1 MLWRVSKALILDD
14 FKFLIR
20 LVEGVLEVAALTAL
34 FWWVCCLRN
43 AGQAIPAHFSPAGVR
58 LLLTVYAGM
67 LVAVF
72 WLCDCFSYGH
82 SKLTDMV
89 VSQWIGLTIVD
100 MLMYF
105 VLCVASVRMVAVWP
119 MVEVLLYELALAL
132 VCVYLYTAI
141 YHRLY
146 VPQNM
151 LLIYSNENALD
162 LKFKMDSRKDKYAI
176 TEIISVL
183 APRPELRKA
192 IARHDA
198 VILNDVAG
206 IKRNDILKYC
216 YENRVRTYVVPKISD
231 IIITAAQDVTLFDT
245 PLRLVKG
252 RGLSLPQRMVK
263 RAFDVLLSLIA
274 LLPAAPFMLVTAL
287 AIKLEDGGP
296 VFYKQRRVTRGGEQ
310 FDILKFRSMIVDAEK
325 GGYTLSMR
333 AGERD
338 PRITKAGHFIRAT
351 RIDELPQLLNI
362 LKGEMSIVGPRP
374 ERVEN
379 VEAYSREMPEWHYR
393 EKVKAGLTGYA
404 QVYGK
409 YNTSAYDKL
418 RLDLMYI
425 ENYSLMLDI
434 KLIFMTVRILF
445 SKEATEGFSKQSEIQ
460 AYREQIVKKLTRVP
474 VAVGRI
480 EDEEDGYNKET

>member
-1 MLWRVSKALILDD
+1 
-14 FKFLIR
+14 
-20 LVEGVLEVAALTAL
+20 
-34 FWWVCCLRN
+34 
-43 AGQAIPAHFSPAGVR
+43 
-58 LLLTVYAGM
+58 
-67 LVAVF
+67 
-72 WLCDCFSYGH
+72 
-82 SKLTDMV
+82 
-89 VSQWIGLTIVD
+89 
-100 MLMYF
+100 
-105 VLCVASVRMVAVWP
+105 
-119 MVEVLLYELALAL
+119 
-132 VCVYLYTAI
+132 
-141 YHRLY
+141 
-146 VPQNM
+146 
-151 LLIYSNENALD
+151 
-162 LKFKMDSRKDKYAI
+162 
-176 TEIISVL
+176 
-183 APRPELRKA
+183 
-192 IARHDA
+192 
-198 VILNDVAG
+198 
-206 IKRNDILKYC
+206 
-216 YENRVRTYVVPKISD
+216 
-231 IIITAAQDVTLFDT
+231 
-245 PLRLVKG
+245 
-252 RGLSLPQRMVK
+252 
-263 RAFDVLLSLIA
+263 
-274 LLPAAPFMLVTAL
+274 MLVTAL

-338 PRITKAGHFIRAT
+338 PRITKVGHFIRAT

-445 SKEATEGFSKQSEIQ
+445 SKEATEGFETEAEMEAHRQKIAQ
-460 AYREQIVKKLTRVP
+460 RLTRVH
-474 VAVGRI
+474 VEEGS
-480 EDEEDGYNKET
+480 EDLEKSLLYAKET